1 MEIIK
6 PGTKIDFMGKRR
18 VALVIS
24 GVLIIAGIVSLIVHD
39 GPNYGIDFSGGTLV
53 QVRFP
58 QPVELDGIRTAL
70 KEAGLEQ
77 SIIQRFEAEGKG
89 EYLIRLELGSADL
102 AGFTDVINEA
112 LTKEF
117 GAESFEIRRTE
128 MVGPKV
134 GKDLRSKGLQA
145 IIAALIGILI
155 YISVRFEFRFAIGAV
170 VALAHDVMI
179 TVGVLSLTNKEVS
192 LPVLAALLTIVGY
205 SLNDTIVVYDR
216 IRENM
221 RRVRRTEAYDKVINL
236 SVNETLSRTI
246 LTSVTTLIV
255 IVILFLLGGGVI
267 HNFAFALLIG
277 IIIGTYSSIF
287 VASPVVILLEQRF
300 PTKGKQR
307 KK

>member
-1 MEIIK
+1 MEIIR
-6 PGTKIDFMGKRR
+6 PGTKIDFMRKRTG
-18 VALVIS
+18 ALLFS
-24 GVLIIAGIVSLIVHD
+24 ACLIIAGIISLIVHG
-39 GPNYGIDFSGGTLV
+39 GPNYGIDFAGGTLV
-53 QVRFP
+53 QVRFS
-58 QPVELDGIRTAL
+58 QPVSLDELRESL
-70 KEAGLEQ
+70 KDAELAGAV
-77 SIIQRFEAEGKG
+77 QRFGAEGVG
-89 EYLIRLELGSADL
+89 EYLIRLQTSSSDVEGLSSTINNAL
-102 AGFTDVINEA
+102 AKRFDG
-112 LTKEF
+112 
-117 GAESFEIRRTE
+117 ESFEIRRTE

-134 GKDLRSKGLQA
+134 GKDLRKKGLQA

-155 YISVRFEFRFAIGAV
+155 YISIRFEFRFAIGAV

-179 TVGVLSLTNKEVS
+179 TVGVFSLTDKEIS

-221 RRVRRTEAYDKVINL
+221 RRTKTEAYEKVINL
-236 SVNETLSRTI
+236 SINETMSRTI

-277 IIIGTYSSIF
+277 IVVGTYSSIF
-287 VASPVVILLEQRF
+287 VASPVVIFLEQRF
-300 PTKGKQR
+300 PTKGEKR

>member
-1 MEIIK
+1 MQIVR
-6 PGTKIDFMGKRR
+6 PGTQIDFMGKRR
-18 VALVIS
+18 LAFLLSVC
-24 GVLIIAGIVSLIVHD
+24 LIIAGIVSLIVHG
-39 GPNYGIDFSGGTLV
+39 GPNYGIDFAGGTLV

-58 QPVELDGIRTAL
+58 QPVELDKIRDAL
-70 KEAGLEQ
+70 QEVGLER
-77 SIIQRFEAEGKG
+77 SVIQRFGAEGKG
-89 EYLIRLELGSADL
+89 EYLIRLELGSTDL
-102 AGFTDVINEA
+102 AGLTGVINEA
-112 LTKEF
+112 LAKEF
-117 GAESFEIRRTE
+117 GAEGFEIRRTE

-155 YISVRFEFRFAIGAV
+155 YISIRFQFRFAIGAV

-179 TVGVLSLTNKEVS
+179 TVGVLSLTNKEIS

-221 RRVRRTEAYDKVINL
+221 RRMKTEAYEKVINL

-255 IVILFLLGGGVI
+255 IIILFLLGGGVI
-267 HNFAFALLIG
+267 NNFAFALLIG
-277 IIIGTYSSIF
+277 IIVGTYSSIF

-300 PTKGKQR
+300 PTKGEKR
-307 KK
+307 KR